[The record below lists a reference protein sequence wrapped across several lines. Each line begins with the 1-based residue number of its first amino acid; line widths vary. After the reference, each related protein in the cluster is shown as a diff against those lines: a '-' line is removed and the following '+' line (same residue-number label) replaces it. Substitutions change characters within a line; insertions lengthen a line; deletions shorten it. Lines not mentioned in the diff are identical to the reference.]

1 MAEIIHTL
9 NFNSL
14 STGELGVSAAYGSFL
29 SEAASCCLYFNR
41 HPNPVLLSVTG
52 DFPASATFQ
61 WSDVDESHS
70 RTYSDLQEATEY
82 GAYGMALVIAVKIT
96 GIPFVERSA
105 KETGIDYWLG
115 DGADERGIFQ
125 RTARLEV
132 SGILRGNEKK
142 ITARLRTKIVQTKR
156 SDETLLPAY
165 AIIVEFAVPTARL
178 TKRNANG
185 RKP

>member
-1 MAEIIHTL
+1 MAEIIHIL
-9 NFNSL
+9 NFDSL
-14 STGELGVSAAYGSFL
+14 STGQLGVSAAYGSFL
-29 SEAASCCLYFNR
+29 SEAASYCLNFNR

-52 DFPASATFQ
+52 DFSASASFH

-82 GAYGMALVIAVKIT
+82 GAYGVALVIAVKIT

-132 SGILRGNEKK
+132 SGILRGNDKQ
-142 ITARLRTKIVQTKR
+142 ITARLKTKIIQTKR
-156 SDETLLPAY
+156 SDQTLLPAY
-165 AIIVEFAVPTARL
+165 AIIVEFAEPTARL
-178 TKRNANG
+178 TRSNANG
-185 RKP
+185 RRP